1 MLVIKNS
8 KDYIIYFFFRH
19 SVDKD
24 CRYWHF
30 MPTERHQE
38 LVEKYKEI
46 IGEKEPDT
54 GMMNQI
60 KDVKFELERIL
71 GFRSWPKFA

>member
-1 MLVIKNS
+1 
-8 KDYIIYFFFRH
+8 
-19 SVDKD
+19 
-24 CRYWHF
+24 

-71 GFRSWPKFA
+71 GFRS